1 MAETDVQ
8 KAQAQEPQNEP
19 KAHNVFDIATIATL
33 DQTVPTRW
41 VRIAEWNNQEVCVW
55 GTDLNA
61 QKRINQD
68 MRLANEGDQDQ
79 ILQRRAIATIID
91 CCKDGDG
98 PDAKPLFERDKH
110 WGWVA
115 KQPTSV
121 IDLLVGTV
129 QELDVSSGLRAK
141 DILDFFAMT
150 GALETCLTSIASH
163 CGVSTDSLANCPE
176 TSPQERLM
184 WQCLQIASSLGGN
197 TPGSATTAESA

>member
-1 MAETDVQ
+1 MRV
-8 KAQAQEPQNEP
+8 
-19 KAHNVFDIATIATL
+19 
-33 DQTVPTRW
+33 
-41 VRIAEWNNQEVCVW
+41 AEWNNQEVCVW

-110 WGWVA
+110 WGWIA

-163 CGVSTDSLANCPE
+163 CGVSIDSLANCPE
-176 TSPQERLM
+176 TSPQDSNM
-184 WQCLQIASSLGGN
+184 AMLQIAR
-197 TPGSATTAESA
+197 PR